1 MACRHGGY
9 RLSHSRLADFS
20 TLPFFP
26 FSSSR
31 VYPVRRGF
39 VIILAIQLIPV
50 RTCPH
55 EMMRRK
61 QPGAM
66 QFELECLCWCKRD
79 RESNRRDYE
88 TRYVERERTWVWIR
102 SLTSRKDE
110 ENVSVLR
117 VGRGTMR
124 RGR

>member
-1 MACRHGGY
+1 MADPVS
-9 RLSHSRLADFS
+9 LSRLADFS

-50 RTCPH
+50 HETVLTGARREATKCNAVRT
-55 EMMRRK
+55 RVSV
-61 QPGAM
+61 G
-66 QFELECLCWCKRD
+66 KRD
-79 RESNRRDYE
+79 QESKRRDYE
-88 TRYVERERTWVWIR
+88 TRYVERENMGLDTIVDKP
-102 SLTSRKDE
+102 KDE
-110 ENVSVLR
+110 ENVSVE
-117 VGRGTMR
+117 GGGTMR